1 MTLAVEPPGRLLVDG
16 DWVEPA
22 DGFYDVINPSTEQV
36 IGQAPEAS
44 EQQAL
49 DAAAAAKQ
57 AFYSWS
63 RTTPEHRAGILERV
77 AELLIKR
84 GEEIIPLLQAETGAT
99 MRVASTM
106 QVPVA
111 VDRFKRYARDAMLPD
126 TVPLAPSLMNA
137 TPLAPGGLIGAVAI
151 RQPVG
156 VVACIT
162 PYNFPLVNL
171 AGKIAPAL
179 AMGNTVVVKPAPQDP
194 LHILRFGE
202 LLQEAGIPP
211 GVVNIVSGSGAA
223 AGAALTGS
231 KDVDMV
237 SFTGST
243 PIGRI
248 IARACGD
255 GMKRQLLE
263 LGGKGAAVV
272 FEDSD
277 LDLAVAGIGSTWSFH
292 SGQICTAPTRV
303 LVHSSKRDELIGKLA
318 GYAGAL
324 KVGDPLA
331 PDTVVGPLITGIQ
344 RGRVEALIKEAT
356 DAGAQIVA
364 GGGRPDVE
372 TGYYVPPTLLTEV
385 ALDNPA
391 AQDEFFGPVVVVLTF
406 EDEDEAVALANGT
419 DFGLYDYV
427 YTADT
432 ARGYRVA
439 RQLRTGN
446 VGINTAQRNFETP
459 FGGFKMSGVGRD
471 GGIFG
476 LHAYSELQ
484 SIMWPS

>member
-1 MTLAVEPPGRLLVDG
+1 MSLTVEPGRLLLDG
-16 DWVEPA
+16 EWVEPGA
-22 DGFYDVINPSTEQV
+22 GYYDVINPSTEQV

-44 EQQAL
+44 ETQAL
-49 DAAAAAKQ
+49 DAARSASQ
-57 AFYSWS
+57 AFHSWS
-63 RTTPEHRAGILERV
+63 RTTPAFRAEILERV
-77 AELLIKR
+77 ADLLVKR
-84 GEEIIPLLQAETGAT
+84 GEEMIPLLQAETGAT

-111 VDRFKRYARDAMLPD
+111 LDRFQRYARDAMLPD
-126 TVPLAPSLMNA
+126 TVPLPPLPMNA
-137 TPLAPGGLIGAVAI
+137 TALAAGGLIGAVAV

-202 LLQEAGIPP
+202 LLLEAGIPP
-211 GVVNIVSGSGAA
+211 GVVNILGGSGAA
-223 AGAALTGS
+223 AGAALTS
-231 KDVDMV
+231 SPDVDMV

-263 LGGKGAAVV
+263 LGGKGAAIV
-272 FEDSD
+272 FEDGD
-277 LDLAVAGIGSTWSFH
+277 VDLAVAGIGSTWSFH

-303 LVHSSKRDELIGKLA
+303 IVHRSKRDEVIAKLA

-331 PDTVVGPLITGIQ
+331 ADTVVGPLISGLQ
-344 RGRVEALIKEAT
+344 RERVEALIGAAT
-356 DAGAQIVA
+356 SAGAQLVA
-364 GGGRPDVE
+364 GGGRPDLE
-372 TGYYVPPTLLTEV
+372 TGFYVKPTLLTEV
-385 ALDNPA
+385 APDNPA
-391 AQDEFFGPVVVVLTF
+391 AQNEFFGPVVVVLTF
-406 EDEDEAVALANGT
+406 DDEDEAISIANGT
-419 DFGLYDYV
+419 EFGLYDYV
-427 YTADT
+427 FTAD
-432 ARGYRVA
+432 ASRGYRVA
-439 RQLRTGN
+439 KQLRTGM
-446 VGINTAQRNFETP
+446 VGINTAQRNHEAP

-471 GGIFG
+471 GGVFG

-484 SIMWPS
+484 SIIWPS

>member
-1 MTLAVEPPGRLLVDG
+1 MSLAVEPGRLLVDG
-16 DWVEPA
+16 EWVEPG
-22 DGFYDVINPSTEQV
+22 DGYYDVVNPATEQV
-36 IGQAPEAS
+36 IGRAPEAS

-49 DAAAAAKQ
+49 DAAASARAA
-57 AFYSWS
+57 FRGWS
-63 RTTPEHRAGILERV
+63 RTSAESRAEILERL
-77 AELLIKR
+77 ADLLVKR
-84 GEEIIPLLQAETGAT
+84 GDEIVPLLQAETGAT
-99 MRVASTM
+99 LRVASTM

-111 VDRFKRYARDAMLPD
+111 VDRFRRYAREALSPD
-126 TVPLAPSLMNA
+126 TVPLPPTLMQQTA
-137 TPLAPGGLIGAVAI
+137 LAPGGLIGAVAV

-179 AMGNTVVVKPAPQDP
+179 AMGNTIVVKPAPQDP

-223 AGAALTGS
+223 AGAALTS
-231 KDVDMV
+231 SPDVDMV

-243 PIGRI
+243 PVGQI

-263 LGGKGAAVV
+263 LGGKGAAIV
-272 FEDSD
+272 FEDAS
-277 LDLAVAGIGSTWSFH
+277 LDAAVGGIGSTWSFH

-303 LVHSSKRDELIGKLA
+303 LVHSSRRDELVGKLTA
-318 GYAGAL
+318 YASAL

-331 PDTVVGPLITGIQ
+331 ADTVVGPLITGIH
-344 RGRVEALIKEAT
+344 RGRVEALLAAAT
-356 DAGAQIVA
+356 SAGAQVAA
-364 GGGRPDVE
+364 GGGRPDLK
-372 TGYYVPPTLLTEV
+372 TGFYVQPTLLTEV
-385 ALDNPA
+385 APDNPA
-391 AQDEFFGPVVVVLTF
+391 AQGEFFGPVVVVLTF
-406 EDEDEAVALANGT
+406 DDEDEAIELANGT
-419 DFGLYDYV
+419 PFGLYDYV
-427 YTADT
+427 WSADT

-446 VGINTAQRNFETP
+446 VGVNTAQRNFEAP

-471 GGIFG
+471 GGTFG

-484 SIMWPS
+484 AIVWPS